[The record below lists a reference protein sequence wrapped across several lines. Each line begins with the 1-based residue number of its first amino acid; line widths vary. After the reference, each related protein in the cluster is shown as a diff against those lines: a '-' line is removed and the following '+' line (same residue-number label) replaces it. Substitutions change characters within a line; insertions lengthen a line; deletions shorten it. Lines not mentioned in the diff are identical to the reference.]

1 MHSVRTSNR
10 RVLASLLAGV
20 GALLAIA
27 FFGVIGAA
35 PTGAQTPTTAC
46 TAVFDGDLEKYLADL
61 ALCGASTETSAES
74 TTSTTASGRSSS
86 SGTSSSGTGSS
97 TLPTTGSN
105 TAPLLAVGGALVLV
119 GGAAV
124 YGSTRV
130 RRTA

>member
-1 MHSVRTSNR
+1 MRTSNR
-10 RVLASLLAGV
+10 RVLTSLIAGLGAMLAVAFLGV
-20 GALLAIA
+20 M
-27 FFGVIGAA
+27 GAA
-35 PTGAQTPTTAC
+35 PTGAQTPTTEC
-46 TAVFDGDLEKYLADL
+46 TAVYDGDLEKYLADL
-61 ALCGASTETSAES
+61 ALCGASTETSADSS